1 MPRTNAAENSTMIR
15 RRILI
20 GGLIRS
26 NSAAP
31 QANEATAQNNAR
43 RALKVS
49 APEGIIP
56 QSGKRASQCH
66 QKAR

>member
-1 MPRTNAAENSTMIR
+1 MPRTNATDNRTMIR

-31 QANEATAQNNAR
+31 QASKATTQNNTR
-43 RALKVS
+43 RAPKVS
-49 APEGIIP
+49 GPEGIIP
-56 QSGKRASQCH
+56 KPGKRASQCH
-66 QKAR
+66 QKAT

>member
-1 MPRTNAAENSTMIR
+1 MPRTNATDNRTMIR

-31 QANEATAQNNAR
+31 QASKAAAQNNTR
-43 RALKVS
+43 RAPKVS
-49 APEGIIP
+49 DLEGIIP
-56 QSGKRASQCH
+56 KPGKRISQCH
-66 QKAR
+66 Q